1 MERRKAHIPYPM
13 RRQADDHCGWRTEGS
28 RCRRKEDS
36 KVLGRVP
43 AADVQMPLCNS
54 LPAARVFKLQS
65 RDWREQEEAREKEG
79 DLKFVWQLHW
89 VEIIRFQFLTWFS
102 NSNHELGSTT
112 RGPRHTK
119 TVVSFTVAPSG
130 PNRQAQIYSG
140 SLCNPIHGFFCFI
153 SLFFIFD
160 INRRRKLKGILM
172 AISS

>member
-89 VEIIRFQFLTWFS
+89 VEIIRLQFLTWFS

-130 PNRQAQIYSG
+130 PNRQAQIGRPKYTVAHFVTRST
-140 SLCNPIHGFFCFI
+140 GFFV
-153 SLFFIFD
+153 LFLYFSFSTLIEEE
-160 INRRRKLKGILM
+160 NWKG
-172 AISS
+172 S